1 MNRTLKRITKAL
13 LAAAL
18 VLCLGAGPAL
28 AADINLGTAGA
39 YSAFVLYDLDVR
51 YNRTSGS
58 YAVGGNANLKS
69 YTIGYGAQSTD
80 TTLVVGGNLKSN
92 INPVATGY
100 VEVGGK
106 AKLPKWM
113 DRSHVKEGVT
123 NLPVD
128 FAAEQQYLQD
138 LSGTLSLLQET
149 GTADYKWGGVFL
161 TGDGTGDLQVFDL
174 SGDDLSDATWWSN
187 LSSVP
192 SDAHILLNVS
202 GKDITLTGGQEA
214 LYDWSDKVLF
224 NFYEAERL
232 AINNITVQG
241 SILAPYAD
249 ALTSGAIINGQ
260 IIAKQIEGSF
270 STTGQQYS
278 PYSGGGAAAPEPGT
292 LVLLASALGGAAG
305 FSRWR
310 LVRRKARSS

>member
-1 MNRTLKRITKAL
+1 MRKTLKKLT
-13 LAAAL
+13 LAVLATAL
-18 VLCLGAGPAL
+18 VLSLGAAPAL

-51 YNRTSGS
+51 YNQTTGA
-58 YAVGGNANLKS
+58 YAVGGDAKLNS
-69 YTIGYGAQSTD
+69 YTIGYGAQPTD
-80 TTLVVGGNLKSN
+80 TTLVVGGDLKSN
-92 INPVATGY
+92 INPVATGN
-100 VEVGGK
+100 VVVGGK
-106 AKLPKWM
+106 ANLPGWL
-113 DRSHVKEGVT
+113 DRSHIKDNVS

-128 FAAEQQYLQD
+128 FAAEQQYLRD
-138 LSGTLSLLQET
+138 LSGTLSLLQAT
-149 GTADYKWGGVFL
+149 GTADYNYGGVYL
-161 TGDGTGDLQVFDL
+161 TGDGTSDLQVFDI
-174 SGDDLSDATWWSN
+174 SGDQLSDATWWST
-187 LSSVP
+187 LSSIP

-202 GKDITLTGGQEA
+202 GTDISLTGGQQA

-249 ALTSGAIINGQ
+249 ALTSGATINGQ

-310 LVRRKARSS
+310 IRRRKAS